1 MEIYFTS
8 EGDNMGCDVVK
19 FNSDY
24 SAEDISRITKEFVEM
39 VKYLRNNDSYFSSVV
54 NECDKA
60 LGDLY
65 HYCEL
70 HYPTSRS
77 GKTRVVSSI
86 RDVSLVRRQAKDIL
100 ELIEPILKLDTSYV
114 NELGKISN
122 HVNKSYNKLYI
133 NERVYN
139 PRVLNDLFK
148 DGGD

>member
-1 MEIYFTS
+1 
-8 EGDNMGCDVVK
+8 MGCDAVK

-24 SAEDISRITKEFVEM
+24 SAEDINRITKEFVGM

-77 GKTRVVSSI
+77 GKTKVVSSI

-100 ELIEPILKLDTSYV
+100 ELVEPIMKLDSTYV

-133 NERVYN
+133 SERRYV
-139 PRVLNDLFK
+139 PRVLEDLFK
-148 DGGD
+148 DGGDA

>member
-1 MEIYFTS
+1 
-8 EGDNMGCDVVK
+8 MGCDVIK

-24 SAEDISRITKEFVEM
+24 SAEDINRITKEFVGM

-77 GKTRVVSSI
+77 GKTKVVSSI

-100 ELIEPILKLDTSYV
+100 ELVEPIMKLDSTYV

-122 HVNKSYNKLYI
+122 HVNKSYNKLYMS
-133 NERVYN
+133 ERVYN
-139 PRVLNDLFK
+139 PRVLDDLFK

>member
-1 MEIYFTS
+1 MSFDDI
-8 EGDNMGCDVVK
+8 K
-19 FNSDY
+19 FKSDY
-24 SAEDISRITKEFVEM
+24 SAEDINRITKDFVNM
-39 VKYLRNNDSYFSSVV
+39 VKYLRSNDSYFSSIV

-70 HYPTSRS
+70 RYPTTRS
-77 GKTRVVSSI
+77 GKTKVVSSI
-86 RDVSLVRRQAKDIL
+86 RDVSMIRRKAKDIL

-122 HVNKSYNKLYI
+122 HVNKSYHKLYVT
-133 NERVYN
+133 ERVYT

-148 DGGD
+148 DGGDD

>member
-1 MEIYFTS
+1 VSFDDI
-8 EGDNMGCDVVK
+8 K
-19 FNSDY
+19 FKSDY
-24 SAEDISRITKEFVEM
+24 SAEDISRITKDFVDM

-60 LGDLY
+60 LCDLY

-70 HYPTSRS
+70 RYPTTRS
-77 GKTRVVSSI
+77 GRTKVVSSI
-86 RDVSLVRRQAKDIL
+86 RDVSMIRRKAKDIL

-122 HVNKSYNKLYI
+122 HVNKSYHKLYI
-133 NERVYN
+133 TERVYT

-148 DGGD
+148 DGGDD

>member
-1 MEIYFTS
+1 
-8 EGDNMGCDVVK
+8 MGCDVVK

-24 SAEDISRITKEFVEM
+24 SAEDINRITKEFVGM

-70 HYPTSRS
+70 RYPTTHS
-77 GKTRVVSSI
+77 GKTKVVSSI

-100 ELIEPILKLDTSYV
+100 ELVEPIMKLDSTYV

-139 PRVLNDLFK
+139 PRVLEDLFK
-148 DGGD
+148 DGGE